1 MMWRKVTQVAILL
14 AVSSPLWGQ
23 VAKTFTW
30 TNPTAYVDGTLM
42 PSSDIKQTT
51 ISVAPTSGGT
61 PTVVLVSPG
70 AAAAYTSLPV
80 FGSGTWYA
88 RAQTTSISWGT
99 TSGFSNEVLFQVG
112 VCETNPLSC
121 TPRAPSGLTVQ

>member
-1 MMWRKVTQVAILL
+1 MWRRVTQVAILL

-30 TNPTAYVDGTLM
+30 TNPTSYVDGTAM

-61 PTVVLVSPG
+61 PTIVLVSPG
-70 AAAAYTSLPV
+70 AAATYSSLPV

-88 RAQTTSISWGT
+88 RAQTTSISLGT
-99 TSGFSNEVLFQVG
+99 MSGFSNEAVFTVG
-112 VCETNPLSC
+112 VCQANPLSC
-121 TPRAPSGLTVQ
+121 TPKAPTGLTVQ